1 MRRGPVHRL
10 TEQLRGRFD
19 VVHMHTP
26 FVAHGAGL
34 ARNLGLPVLST
45 AVLGTRAVRERA
57 EAVCGVPEDLKAFAA
72 SVIELLHSPSGASRF
87 QSGCAQVRRRGP
99 ARRWRIA

>member
-19 VVHMHTP
+19 VVHIHTP

-34 ARNLGLPVLST
+34 ARNLGLPVVST
-45 AVLGTRAVRERA
+45 AGLGTSTVREKA
-57 EAVCGVPEDLKAFAA
+57 EAVCVVPEGLEAFAA

-87 QSGCAQVRRRGP
+87 QPGGAQVRPGCP